1 MDKQQ
6 IRLLRPVTVREI
18 IELHPRMTRVVVG
31 GEAVSWFSHARPAAW
46 VKVFFT
52 PPGEP
57 EGFGRAYTISNMDEQ
72 SQSLCLDFVQHDA
85 GPAIDWLRHARCGD
99 ILRIAGP
106 RDGLET
112 GEFSSWLLFGDETA
126 IPAICAI
133 LAKLDEHAHAR
144 VILVEIAQDC
154 LLPTCRCDL
163 HLTRLD
169 QKDDLLFSLVM
180 ESVEHIKPDIIWGAG
195 EYSDMLPLRKALLR
209 TGRSRKNF
217 DITVYWKRGESDHRD
232 D

>member
-6 IRLLRPVTVREI
+6 IRLLRPVTVRKI
-18 IELHPRMTRVVVG
+18 IELHPRITRVVVG
-31 GEAVSWFSHARPAAW
+31 GEAVGWFRNAQPAAW

-57 EGFGRAYTISNMDEQ
+57 EDFGRAYTISKIDAQ

-85 GPAIDWLRHARCGD
+85 GPAIDWLRHARYGD

-126 IPAICAI
+126 IPAICSI
-133 LAKLDEHAHAR
+133 LTELEEHAHAR
-144 VILVEIAQDC
+144 VILVGNVCDYP
-154 LLPTCRCDL
+154 LPPCRCKL
-163 HLTRLD
+163 NLTFINQHED
-169 QKDDLLFSLVM
+169 TLFTIVM
-180 ESVEHIKPDIIWGAG
+180 ENADHLKPDIIWGAG
-195 EYSDMLPLRKALLR
+195 EYSDGNGPNLLIV
-209 TGRSRKNF
+209 F
-217 DITVYWKRGESDHRD
+217 YVQIMPD
-232 D
+232 DFVMQLHQF